1 MKVQIT
7 ALLRLRSMPLA
18 LMVVFL
24 LIFCSCEVSREILY
38 KPIQF
43 DKERQELSLQ
53 YMAERYGMVRD
64 TPVIEPRMIVIHH
77 TVIPTMQRT
86 YEVFYRPKLSDS
98 RTEIQGAGS
107 LNVSSQFLVDRDGSI
122 YRLMPENFMA
132 RHVIGL
138 NHCAIGIENV
148 GGTDDLPLTR
158 AQLKANIWLVN
169 YLNEKYG
176 LEYLIGHHEYRLFE
190 AHELWRETDSTYR
203 TVKTD
208 PGKKFM
214 RRLRRHFKNGNFRPL
229 PKPYSND

>member
-1 MKVQIT
+1 MNAQMQG
-7 ALLRLRSMPLA
+7 LLGFRPSLLI
-18 LMVVFL
+18 LMAGFL
-24 LIFCSCEVSREILY
+24 LICSSCEVSREILY

-43 DKERQELSLQ
+43 NKKRQDLSLQ
-53 YMAERYGMVRD
+53 YMADRYAMESD
-64 TPVIEPRMIVIHH
+64 TPLIDPKMIVLHH
-77 TVIPTMQRT
+77 TVVPTMQRT
-86 YEVFYRPKLSDS
+86 YEVFYRPELSGS

-107 LNVSSQFLVDRDGSI
+107 LNVSSQFLVDRDGAI

-148 GGTDDLPLTR
+148 GGTEDLPLTR

-169 YLNEKYG
+169 YLKEKY
-176 LEYLIGHHEYRLFE
+176 EIAYLIGHHEYRLFE
-190 AHELWRETDSTYR
+190 GHELWRERDSGYR

-214 RRLRRHFKNGNFRPL
+214 RKVRRHLKNGNFKPL
-229 PKPYSND
+229 PKPLTNE